1 MFDIG
6 FSELLLF
13 GVIALIVLG
22 PEKLPQAARTA
33 GQWYAKLRRTVST
46 LQSEIEA
53 DLDLAETRK
62 QMQDELAKI
71 RQTEADM
78 KREMAELRGSMQ
90 EFEYSQHQSMDALNN
105 PNSYNSND
113 DLFEDD
119 YDDAMMN
126 ELEEKASGLSSDMP
140 ADFAYDYEQDRLS
153 KDPSAVFVSDTDDDK
168 DSVDT
173 NFDQTAKNAKEPL
186 EASSSIPQRFIT
198 RPWENMWFRLSDYD
212 KARRLPAPPYLPNYE
227 ADNLLHDDFSHSS
240 FSHHDL
246 DEKMTPIDEYW
257 ESEFDEDEFEQSEKY
272 SLQNSSAHNTDQ
284 DGSTTPSSF
293 TKHEAPK

>member
-53 DLDLAETRK
+53 ELDLAETRK

-90 EFEYSQHQSMDALNN
+90 DFEYSQHQSMDAINN

-113 DLFEDD
+113 EPFEDD
-119 YDDAMMN
+119 YDEHMMHMS
-126 ELEEKASGLSSDMP
+126 EEGLFSDSDMP
-140 ADFAYDYEQDRLS
+140 AEFAYDYEQDRLS
-153 KDPSAVFVSDTDDDK
+153 NYSSDVSSSDPYKVTE
-168 DSVDT
+168 SVDGS
-173 NFDQTAKNAKEPL
+173 FDQTANNTKDSL
-186 EASSSIPQRFIT
+186 GASSNTPPRFIT
-198 RPWENMWFRLSDYD
+198 RPWEKMWFRLSDYD
-212 KARRLPAPPYLPNYE
+212 QSRRLPAPPYLPNYE
-227 ADNLLHDDFSHSS
+227 ADHLLHDDFSHSS

-246 DEKMTPIDEYW
+246 DEKMPPIDEYW
-257 ESEFDEDEFEQSEKY
+257 ESEFDEDEFEQSERHA
-272 SLQNSSAHNTDQ
+272 SQNSSAHNTDQ
-284 DGSTTPSSF
+284 DGSTTPLSLS
-293 TKHEAPK
+293 KREAPK